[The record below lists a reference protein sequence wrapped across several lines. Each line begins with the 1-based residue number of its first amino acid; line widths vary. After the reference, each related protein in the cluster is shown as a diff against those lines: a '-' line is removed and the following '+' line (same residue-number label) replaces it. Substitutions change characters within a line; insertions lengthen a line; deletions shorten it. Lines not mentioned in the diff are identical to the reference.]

1 MYRKRSEEMAHRFQ
15 ASIYTER
22 SVTTLQDV
30 RGKGYAE
37 GQIAPADAVP
47 ARK

>member
-15 ASIYTER
+15 ASIHTEK
-22 SVTTLQDV
+22 SVTTLQDASE
-30 RGKGYAE
+30 KGYAE
-37 GQIAPADAVP
+37 RQIAPADAVP